1 MPFRRITRSIQTYL
15 IDYPAASV
23 LMIAPFRLNFS
34 RKRPVAL
41 WLWAATRMT
50 ALLPPTL
57 ADHATGLVRII
68 HYWLQPWMDG
78 AFGAI
83 PITPPSAL
91 HFGGI
96 DICCYPVLAAAVLLT
111 AQAPSAIE
119 TGIAL
124 VANLGPRA
132 IMSRSLRF

>member
-1 MPFRRITRSIQTYL
+1 MPIRRITRSIQTYI

-34 RKRPVAL
+34 KKRPVAL
-41 WLWAATRMT
+41 WLWAVTRMT

-57 ADHATGLVRII
+57 ADHATGLVRVIR
-68 HYWLQPWMDG
+68 YWLHPWMDG
-78 AFGAI
+78 ALGAI
-83 PITPPSAL
+83 SLTPPPTL

-111 AQAPSAIE
+111 AQTLSAIE
-119 TGIAL
+119 TGTAL
-124 VANLGPRA
+124 VTNLVPRA
-132 IMSRSLRF
+132 IMSRSLQF

>member
-1 MPFRRITRSIQTYL
+1 MPFRRITKSIHTYL

-34 RKRPVAL
+34 KNSPVAL
-41 WLWAATRMT
+41 WLWAVTRIT

-57 ADHATGLVRII
+57 ADHATGLVRVI
-68 HYWLQPWMDG
+68 HYWLHPWMDG

-83 PITPPSAL
+83 SITPPSAL

-111 AQAPSAIE
+111 APAVSAIE
-119 TGIAL
+119 TSTAV
-124 VANLGPRA
+124 VAHLGTRA
-132 IMSRSLRF
+132 IMGRPLQF